1 MRMHISP
8 TAAVVLAALANLP
21 SAAAAQVRATVTA
34 DNAYMLGY
42 GPATGPATWLAPV
55 NNTTAA
61 GIFSCNGGPEV
72 YTLNPGVA
80 DYLYIAANSDKA
92 TTQGVIARL
101 ALTGGQVVVS
111 GGAGWQVLATGND
124 VALSA
129 GAANSAL
136 ANTSLIWENSATA
149 TAPGLAVGE
158 LNVQNSTPNYF
169 PVVCATGTN
178 LIPANARWMW
188 YQSRPGLNAFNAN
201 PPTGGHR
208 EFLIFR
214 IPVRALMCACP
225 RVRGDV
231 TTETGSAIV
240 PRGDLRVVPA
250 DSNAP
255 RSRP

>member
-1 MRMHISP
+1 MRMHISSM
-8 TAAVVLAALANLP
+8 AVVVLAALAPLP
-21 SAAAAQVRATVTA
+21 SAAVAQVRATVTA

-42 GPATGPATWLAPV
+42 GPASGPATWQAPV
-55 NNTTAA
+55 NNTATAE
-61 GIFSCNGGPEV
+61 IFNCNGGPEV

-80 DYLYIAANSDKA
+80 DYVYIAANSDKA

-101 ALTGGQVVVS
+101 ALNGGRVVVS

-124 VALSA
+124 VPLTA

-136 ANTSLIWENSATA
+136 ANMAAVWSGPATA
-149 TAPGLAVGE
+149 SAPGLAVGE
-158 LNVQNSTPNYF
+158 PNVPNSTPDIF
-169 PVVCATGTN
+169 PVVCPNAAN

-201 PPTGGHR
+201 PPTGGHQ

-225 RVRGDV
+225 RVRDDV
-231 TTETGSAIV
+231 TTTTASAV
-240 PRGDLRVVPA
+240 VTRRDLPVVPA
-250 DSNAP
+250 DSSASP
-255 RSRP
+255 TRP

>member
-1 MRMHISP
+1 MRMHISSM
-8 TAAVVLAALANLP
+8 AVVVLAALASLP
-21 SAAAAQVRATVTA
+21 SAAVAQVRATVTA

-42 GPATGPATWLAPV
+42 GPASGPATWQAPV

-111 GGAGWQVLATGND
+111 GSAGWQVLATGND
-124 VALSA
+124 VALNASA
-129 GAANSAL
+129 ADVAL
-136 ANTSLIWENSATA
+136 ANTLLVWENSATA
-149 TAPGLAVGE
+149 TTTGLAVGE
-158 LNVQNSTPNYF
+158 LNVPNSNPNF
-169 PVVCATGTN
+169 FQVVCSTGPN
-178 LIPANARWMW
+178 LIPATARWMW

-225 RVRGDV
+225 RVRGDMTPATDSAFV
-231 TTETGSAIV
+231 T
-240 PRGDLRVVPA
+240 RRDLPVVPA
-250 DSNAP
+250 DSSASP
-255 RSRP
+255 TRP